1 MFTVPEKVM
10 QSVRE
15 RADAHLAERGREVLV
30 LDIDPDEFRA
40 VSFHWAARR
49 HNHESGTDEH
59 VEATLMLKTL
69 QAMKAVAE
77 AQANLDQLLGRL

>member
-15 RADAHLAERGREVLV
+15 RHDAILAERGREVLV
-30 LDIDPDEFRA
+30 MDIDPDELQA
-40 VSFHWAARR
+40 MNFHWAVRR

-59 VEATLMLKTL
+59 KEAVLMWKML
-69 QAMKAVAE
+69 QASKAVAE